1 MNKRIADQ
9 MKTVD
14 LELFEATYDPEAFLE
29 GAPVETLATP
39 EPKDDE
45 RYEIKV
51 MRAPGKVK
59 VYHAGHLSGDKAR
72 NIALLAR
79 ATQDLVAGNGDPD
92 KIRAFMHTVIES
104 L

>member
-14 LELFEATYDPEAFLE
+14 LELFEATCDPEAFLE
-29 GAPVETLATP
+29 GAPAETLPTP
-39 EPKDDE
+39 VVEDTD
-45 RYEIKV
+45 RYVVAV
-51 MRAPGKVK
+51 MGTRGKVK
-59 VYHAGHLSGDKAR
+59 MYHAGQLSSDKSR

-92 KIRAFMHTVIES
+92 KIRAFMYAVIER

>member
-14 LELFEATYDPEAFLE
+14 LELFEALSDPEAFLE

-39 EPKDDE
+39 EPEDDD
-45 RYEIKV
+45 RYEIQV
-51 MRAPGKVK
+51 MGSRGKIK
-59 VYHAGHLSGDKAR
+59 TYHVGHLSGDKVR

-92 KIRAFMHTVIES
+92 KIRAFMYAVIES

>member
-1 MNKRIADQ
+1 MNKRLADQ

-29 GAPVETLATP
+29 GAPAETLPTP
-39 EPKDDE
+39 AVEDDG
-45 RYEIKV
+45 RYEIQV
-51 MRAPGKVK
+51 MGTHGKIK
-59 VYHAGHLSGDKAR
+59 TYHAGRLSNDKVR

-79 ATQDLVAGNGDPD
+79 ASQDLVTGNGDPD
-92 KIRAFMHTVIES
+92 KIRAFMHAVIER